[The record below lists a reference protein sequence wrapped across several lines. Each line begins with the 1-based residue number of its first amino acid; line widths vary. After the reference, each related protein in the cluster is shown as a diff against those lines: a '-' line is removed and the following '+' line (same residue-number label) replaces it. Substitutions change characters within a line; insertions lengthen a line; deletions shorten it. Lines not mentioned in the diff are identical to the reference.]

1 MNCKHAVI
9 QRREIVITFIVGLII
24 GSFAG
29 MMLMALIVAGKK
41 EGLIRD
47 KML

>member
-1 MNCKHAVI
+1 
-9 QRREIVITFIVGLII
+9 VITFILGLII

-41 EGLIRD
+41 EGIVRD
-47 KML
+47 KIL